1 VDTAANYVEAASVY
15 LIVALGNPGAEYQY
29 HRHNVGFMVG
39 EELRRRHGLPA
50 LRSRFQGLAAEGTI
64 AGTRVV
70 LLLPTTFMNLSG
82 RAAAEAARWYKIPVE
97 RMLVIHDEVELA
109 FGDVR
114 VKEGQGLGG
123 HNGLRSLEQS
133 LGSRDFWRLRVG
145 VGRPESPGKP
155 LIDHVLAPFSEPRE
169 EVLSLVARAADEA
182 EQWLAARGGD
192 ATGGSPGSARPGGD
206 ARTGDAQTGDGASCP
221 A

>member
-1 VDTAANYVEAASVY
+1 VEAAATHVEAAATY
-15 LIVALGNPGAEYQY
+15 LLVALGNPGPEYQF

-50 LRSRFQGLAAEGTI
+50 LRSRFQGLTTEGSI
-64 AGTRVV
+64 AGRRVV

-82 RAAAEAARWYKIPVE
+82 RAVAEAARWYKLPVE

-109 FGDVR
+109 FGEVR
-114 VKEGQGLGG
+114 LKEGQGLGG

-145 VGRPESPGKP
+145 VGRPDSPNKP

-169 EVLSLVARAADEA
+169 EVLSLVGRAADLA
-182 EQWLAARGGD
+182 EQWLTNGRDPLNGRD
-192 ATGGSPGSARPGGD
+192 
-206 ARTGDAQTGDGASCP
+206 ASCP